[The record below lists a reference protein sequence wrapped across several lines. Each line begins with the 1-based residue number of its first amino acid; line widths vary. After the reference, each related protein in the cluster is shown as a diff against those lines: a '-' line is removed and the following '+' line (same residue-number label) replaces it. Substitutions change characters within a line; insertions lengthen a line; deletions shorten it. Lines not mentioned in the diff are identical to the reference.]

1 MTAVIVANGEFPRK
15 EYPRWILRNADVV
28 VCCDGAYRH
37 LRRLG
42 IEPAVVVGDMDS
54 LPRSAMD
61 LPKAGTRAAPL
72 FVKVEEQEYNDL
84 NKAFLWL
91 RENYPQAADI
101 HILGATGKSEAHA
114 LGNLSYLMYWEKEYK
129 LSALGVNVQM
139 VSDYNAA
146 FAIADSCELHVGE
159 GRKVSL
165 FSTDNTLKIKSKG
178 LAWPTDNVVFDMWFR
193 GTLNR
198 ASADVINLQFNHQAP
213 LLIILD

>member
-15 EYPRWILRNADVV
+15 EYPRWLLQNADVV

-42 IEPAVVVGDMDS
+42 IEPVAVVGDMDS

-61 LPKAGTRAAPL
+61 FPKAGPGAAPL
-72 FVKVEEQEYNDL
+72 LVKVDEQDFNDL

-91 RENYPQAADI
+91 RDNHPQATDI
-101 HILGATGKSEAHA
+101 YILGATGKSEAHA
-114 LGNLSYLMYWEKEYK
+114 LGNLSYLMCWEQEYK

-139 VSDYNAA
+139 VSDYNTA

-165 FSTDNTLKIKSKG
+165 FSQDNTLRIKSKG
-178 LAWPTDNVVFDMWFR
+178 LVWPTDEVSFDMWFR

-198 ASADVINLQFNHQAP
+198 ASADVINLQVNHPAP